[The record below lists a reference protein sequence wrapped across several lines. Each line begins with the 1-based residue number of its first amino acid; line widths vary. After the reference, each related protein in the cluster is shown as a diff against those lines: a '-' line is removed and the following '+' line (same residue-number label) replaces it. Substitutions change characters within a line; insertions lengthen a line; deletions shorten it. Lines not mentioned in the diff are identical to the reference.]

1 MVRTHRITCISVESS
16 ICQLLNSVK
25 RFGRH
30 PVFVRTRQLKV
41 VQLILS
47 RQYFHRKRYDLMSV
61 TKQWYRLLYDLEM
74 PLVGQETTNITRF
87 CVIVGKVGQF
97 VSNFDGKRASC
108 HPLKIARCSFDAA
121 DHVHRSTAYCQCK
134 YCLKQ

>member
-1 MVRTHRITCISVESS
+1 
-16 ICQLLNSVK
+16 
-25 RFGRH
+25 
-30 PVFVRTRQLKV
+30 
-41 VQLILS
+41 
-47 RQYFHRKRYDLMSV
+47 MSV

-87 CVIVGKVGQF
+87 GVIVGKAGQF

-108 HPLKIARCSFDAA
+108 HPLKIARFSFDAA